1 MLNVDDLIRSCQA
14 VVFDC
19 ADTLLRLDPSR
30 EVIFRDAAAE
40 AGLELQLDDVARA
53 YELVDFAVK
62 IKSSELGSGAVKSE
76 FYRAYNTALCAAL
89 GIVQSMGA
97 LNSVLIHRFS
107 ERRHWVAFEDAA
119 DTLRAIGERVP
130 VHVLAN
136 WDNGLEDVIRQAGL
150 RELVHDVA
158 ASAALGA
165 EKPDRA
171 CFDAFLTRNAL
182 DPTRTLY
189 VGNEYIADVVGARE
203 AGLTPV
209 LIDRK
214 NRLPAA
220 DCWRIRA
227 LADLIPPFSMRSSMP
242 EQRSISRELR

>member
-1 MLNVDDLIRSCQA
+1 VLSIDDLIRSCQA

-19 ADTLLRLDPSR
+19 ADTLVHLDPPR

-40 AGLELQLDDVARA
+40 AGLDLQLDGIARA

-62 IKSSELGSGAVKSE
+62 IKSSELRYAATRSA
-76 FYRAYNTALCAAL
+76 FYHAYNAALCAAL
-89 GIVQSMGA
+89 GIRQSLEA
-97 LNSVLIHRFS
+97 LNPVLIRRFS

-119 DTLRAIGERVP
+119 DTLRVIGERVP

-136 WDNGLEDVIRQAGL
+136 WDDGLDDVVRRAGL
-150 RELVHDVA
+150 REFVHVVA

-182 DPTRTLY
+182 VPTRVLY
-189 VGNEYIADVVGARE
+189 IGNEYIADVIGARE
-203 AGLTPV
+203 AGMTPV
-209 LIDRK
+209 LVDRN

-220 DCWRIRA
+220 DCWRIQT
-227 LADLIPPFSMRSSMP
+227 LADLIPPF
-242 EQRSISRELR
+242 QAIKHG

>member
-1 MLNVDDLIRSCQA
+1 MLSADDLIRSCQA

-19 ADTLLRLDPSR
+19 ADTLLHLDPSR
-30 EVIFRDAAAE
+30 EVIFREAAAE
-40 AGLELQLDDVARA
+40 AGLDLQLDDIARA

-62 IKSSELGSGAVKSE
+62 IKSSELRSVAAKSA
-76 FYRAYNTALCAAL
+76 FYHAYNAALCGAL
-89 GIVQSMGA
+89 GIRESLGK
-97 LNSVLIHRFS
+97 LNPVLMQRFS
-107 ERRHWVAFEDAA
+107 ERRHWVAFEDAV

-136 WDNGLEDVIRQAGL
+136 WDDGLDGVIRCAGL
-150 RELVHDVA
+150 REFVHDVA

-171 CFDAFLTRNAL
+171 CFEAFLTRNTL
-182 DPTRTLY
+182 DPARVLY

-203 AGLTPV
+203 AGMTPV

-214 NRLPAA
+214 NRMPAA
-220 DCWRIRA
+220 DCWCIRA
-227 LADLIPPFSMRSSMP
+227 LTDLIPLFRK
-242 EQRSISRELR
+242 

>member
-1 MLNVDDLIRSCQA
+1 MLSINDLIRSCQA
-14 VVFDC
+14 VAASQSAPRGYLPRCGGRSRTRSAIERRC
-19 ADTLLRLDPSR
+19 AYLRACR
-30 EVIFRDAAAE
+30 
-40 AGLELQLDDVARA
+40 
-53 YELVDFAVK
+53 FAVK
-62 IKSSELGSGAVKSE
+62 IKSSELRSVTVKSE
-76 FYRAYNTALCAAL
+76 FYHAYNSALCAAL
-89 GIVQSMGA
+89 GVLQFMGA
-97 LNSVLIHRFS
+97 LNFVLIQRFS

-119 DTLRAIGERVP
+119 ETLRAIGERVP

-171 CFDAFLTRNAL
+171 CFDAFVTRNAL
-182 DPTRTLY
+182 EPTRTLY

-203 AGLTPV
+203 AGLTSV

-227 LADLIPPFSMRSSMP
+227 LADLIPLF
-242 EQRSISRELR
+242 

>member
-1 MLNVDDLIRSCQA
+1 MLSVDDLIRSWQA

-19 ADTLLRLDPSR
+19 ADTLLRLDPPR
-30 EVIFRDAAAE
+30 EVIFRDVAAE

-62 IKSSELGSGAVKSE
+62 IKSSELGSVTAKSE
-76 FYRAYNTALCAAL
+76 FYHAYNAALCAAL
-89 GIVQSMGA
+89 GISRSLGA
-97 LNSVLIHRFS
+97 LNSVLIQRFS

-158 ASAALGA
+158 AFAGPCAG
-165 EKPDRA
+165 KTGRA
-171 CFDAFLTRNAL
+171 FFGGFLYRH
-182 DPTRTLY
+182 
-189 VGNEYIADVVGARE
+189 
-203 AGLTPV
+203 
-209 LIDRK
+209 
-214 NRLPAA
+214 
-220 DCWRIRA
+220 
-227 LADLIPPFSMRSSMP
+227 
-242 EQRSISRELR
+242 